1 MLNPPARPG
10 YLVIAHDMTEH
21 ERAQAQ
27 LRERDAALAN
37 SMRFALVGEL
47 STALTHELSQPI
59 TALVSYLKAVE
70 MLAAP
75 IQSADPRLEE
85 TLRKATHEALRASD
99 VLKRLRDFYRAGTAH
114 VTTIDVETLIAEVM
128 STFADRAGRLG
139 VDLTQEI
146 RIAHEISTDR
156 IQLQMVLHNLLANAL
171 DAVADVAPDKRRVRV
186 MATADD
192 DRDRFRLTVEDSGCG
207 VPADIADQLFDP
219 FVTSKTEGMGLGL
232 AISRSLLRSQGG
244 ELRLDASSASGT
256 RFVLELPITLRTRVA
271 A

>member
-1 MLNPPARPG
+1 
-10 YLVIAHDMTEH
+10 MTEH

-85 TLRKATHEALRASD
+85 TLHKATHEALRASD

-114 VTTIDVETLIAEVM
+114 VTVIDIETLIAEVM
-128 STFADRAGRLG
+128 STFTDRAGRLG
-139 VDLTQEI
+139 VDLTREI
-146 RIAHEISTDR
+146 RVAREMSTDR
-156 IQLQMVLHNLLANAL
+156 VQLQMVLHNLLANAL
-171 DAVADVAPDKRRVRV
+171 DAMADVAPDRRRVHV
-186 MATADD
+186 TATANEN
-192 DRDRFRLTVEDSGCG
+192 RLCLTVEDSGCG
-207 VPADIADQLFDP
+207 VPADIIDQLFEP
-219 FVTSKTEGMGLGL
+219 FVTSKTDGMGLGL

-256 RFVLELPITLRTRVA
+256 RFALELPITLRTRVA